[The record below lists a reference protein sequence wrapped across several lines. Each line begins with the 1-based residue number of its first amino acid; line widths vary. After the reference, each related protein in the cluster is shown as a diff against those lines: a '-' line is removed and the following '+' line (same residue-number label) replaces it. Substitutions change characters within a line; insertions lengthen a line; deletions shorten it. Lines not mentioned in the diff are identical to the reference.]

1 MKLSAPIYHLKRR
14 AKLIARNEN
23 IPLHLALDR
32 IAAHE
37 GFKSWSMLTHKHN
50 DAVSAAE
57 LYACLQPG
65 DLVLVGARPGHGKTL
80 LSLEILIEAMKKGH
94 RGLFFS
100 LDYTRKDIGKRFEML
115 GINERDFQTQFVF
128 DTSEAISA
136 DYIIEQSQNAP
147 RDTCVVVDY
156 LQLLDQKRE
165 KPELMVQIRALK
177 AFAEEKGLTI
187 LCISQ
192 IDRSF
197 DADAKACPDLS
208 DVRLPNPL
216 DLSLFS
222 KACFLNNG
230 SMTLQTL
237 NC

>member
-14 AKLIARNEN
+14 AKLMSRDEN
-23 IPLHLALDR
+23 IPLHAALDR
-32 IAAHE
+32 IAARE
-37 GFKSWSMLTHKHN
+37 GFKSWSMLTHKQS
-50 DAVSAAE
+50 DAVSAAA
-57 LYACLQPG
+57 LYERLHPG

-80 LSLEILIEAMKKGH
+80 LALEILIEAMRKGQ
-94 RGLFFS
+94 RGLFYS
-100 LDYTRKDIGKRFEML
+100 LDYTRKDIAKRFDTL
-115 GINERDFQTQFVF
+115 GVDERDFNDLFVF

-136 DYIIEQSQNAP
+136 DYIIGQAQDEP
-147 RDTCVVVDY
+147 HGTCMVIDY

-165 KPELMVQIRALK
+165 KPELMVQIRALE
-177 AFAEEKGLTI
+177 AFARNKGMTI

-197 DADAKACPDLS
+197 DAEIKTCPDLS

-230 SMTLQTL
+230 SVTLHA
-237 NC
+237 N

>member
-14 AKLIARNEN
+14 AKLMSRDEN
-23 IPLHLALDR
+23 VPLHAALDR
-32 IAAHE
+32 IATRE
-37 GFKSWSMLTHKHN
+37 GFKNWNMLTRKHN
-50 DAVSAAE
+50 EAISSAG
-57 LYACLQPG
+57 LYARLQPG

-80 LSLEILIEAMKKGH
+80 LSLDILIEAMKKGN

-100 LDYTRKDIGKRFEML
+100 LDYTKKDIGRRFEML
-115 GINERDFQTQFVF
+115 GINEHDFQRQFLF
-128 DTSEAISA
+128 DTSDAISA
-136 DYIIEQSQNAP
+136 DYIIEQSQNEP
-147 RDTCVVVDY
+147 RGTCIVVDY
-156 LQLLDQKRE
+156 LQLLDQQRE
-165 KPELMVQIRALK
+165 KPELMVQIKALK

-192 IDRSF
+192 IDRAF
-197 DADAKACPDLS
+197 DADSKVCPDLS

-230 SMTLQTL
+230 TVALQT
-237 NC
+237 N

>member
-1 MKLSAPIYHLKRR
+1 VKLSAPIYHLKRR
-14 AKLIARNEN
+14 AKLMARDEN
-23 IPLHLALDR
+23 IPLHSALDR
-32 IAAHE
+32 IASRE

-57 LYACLQPG
+57 LYARLQPG

-80 LSLEILIEAMKKGH
+80 LSLEILIEAMKKGR

-100 LDYTRKDIGKRFEML
+100 LDYTRKDIGKRFDML
-115 GINERDFQTQFVF
+115 GVNEHDFQGEFVF

-136 DYIIEQSQNAP
+136 DYIIEQSQNEP
-147 RDTCVVVDY
+147 RDACIVIDY

-197 DADAKACPDLS
+197 DAEAKTWPDLS

-230 SMTLQTL
+230 TVTLQTL

>member
-14 AKLIARNEN
+14 AKLMARDES
-23 IPLHLALDR
+23 IPLHSALDR
-32 IAAHE
+32 IAKRE
-37 GFKSWSMLTHKHN
+37 GFKSWSTLTHKYT
-50 DAVSAAE
+50 DTVSAAE
-57 LYACLQPG
+57 LYARLQPG

-80 LSLEILIEAMKKGH
+80 LSLEILIEAMKKGN

-100 LDYTRKDIGKRFEML
+100 LDYTRKDIRKRFEML
-115 GINERDFQTQFVF
+115 GVNEHDFQGQFVF

-136 DYIIEQSQNAP
+136 DYIIEQSQNEP
-147 RDTCVVVDY
+147 RDTCIVIDY

-165 KPELMVQIRALK
+165 KPELMLQIRALK
-177 AFAEEKGLTI
+177 AFAEELGLII

-197 DADAKACPDLS
+197 DADLKACPDLS
-208 DVRLPNPL
+208 DVRLSNPL

-230 SMTLQTL
+230 TVTLQV
-237 NC
+237 N